1 MKRKKKMTASVSQQ
15 AVGTEEQYDLIEILC
30 IWVIASLPM
39 VLLTRVVVPAL
50 APHVRMHPGILYWW
64 MVILGMAWEFVVSMW
79 IVYREEGDVRW
90 ATIRRRFWLNT
101 PRDPKTGEPRARLFW
116 WLVPGILLTFLIMEG
131 LGGYL
136 IAAQAWVF
144 PSWTTPLYGDITQ
157 LATPEF
163 AGAWWLVGIALVS
176 SVFNYFLG
184 EEFLFRGVLLPKMKG
199 VFGKWDWV
207 ANSVLFGLYH
217 IHWAPR
223 ILSIIVTTLPGVW
236 LSRRFRS
243 NWMEIVIH
251 GVEAIPLFV
260 FIFAVVL
267 GLM

>member
-1 MKRKKKMTASVSQQ
+1 MTANGSQK
-15 AVGTEEQYDLIEILC
+15 AVGTKEQYSLAKILG
-30 IWVIASLPM
+30 IWAIVSLPM

-50 APHVRMHPGILYWW
+50 APHVRMHPGILFWW
-64 MVILGMAWEFVVSMW
+64 MTILGMAWQFVVSMW
-79 IVYREEGDVRW
+79 IVYREEGDVHW

-101 PRDPKTGEPRARLFW
+101 PRDPQTGEPRAKLFW
-116 WLVPGILLTFLIMEG
+116 WLVPGILLTAVIKFG

-136 IAAQAWVF
+136 DGAQAWVF
-144 PSWTTPLYGDITQ
+144 PSFTRPLYSDITQ

-176 SVFNYFLG
+176 CAFNYFLG

-207 ANSVLFGLYH
+207 ANAVLFGLYH
-217 IHWAPR
+217 IHWAPSM
-223 ILSIIVTTLPGVW
+223 LSIIATTLPGNW

-251 GVEAIPLFV
+251 GVEAIPTFV
-260 FIFAVVL
+260 AILAVVL
-267 GLM
+267 GMM